1 MKKILLI
8 LCVSAIPFAMMAQ
21 TEGTV
26 SDSYNRS
33 YFGVALGISGSTN
46 GFGVN
51 LNTALN
57 KRFALRLGYEKVDK
71 TFKDAFVY
79 SQGDQSFNAT
89 PVWKT
94 GGLSAILDFYLFRGF
109 FVSGGVVYSN
119 MDLAVKMMSG
129 SSLKIGDIDFQPNEI
144 GELVLNVKPAE
155 KLAPYGAFGFGRNIS
170 RDHRL
175 AMSLEIG
182 TYYMQSYM
190 MGVTGT
196 ELFAANGDPANQES
210 VDNLNETLKG
220 ISWSGFYPVIKLG
233 VSYKIWGENK

>member
-1 MKKILLI
+1 MKELLI
-8 LCVSAIPFAMMAQ
+8 ILYLSVVSFTLLAQ
-21 TEGTV
+21 TDGTIN
-26 SDSYNRS
+26 DPNNRS
-33 YFGVALGISGSTN
+33 YFGVALGVSGSTN

-71 TFKDAFVY
+71 TFNDAFIY
-79 SQGDQSFNAT
+79 SQGDQSFNAS

-109 FVSGGVVYSN
+109 FLSGGIVYSN
-119 MDLAVKMMSG
+119 LDLTVKMMSG
-129 SSLKIGDIDFQPNEI
+129 SSLRIGDIDFQPNEI
-144 GELVLNVKPAE
+144 GELVLNVRPEE
-155 KLAPYGAFGFGRNIS
+155 KFAPYGAFGFGRNIS

-175 AMSLEIG
+175 AMSFEIG
-182 TYYMQSYM
+182 TYYMQSYVI
-190 MGVTGT
+190 GITGT
-196 ELFAANGDPANQES
+196 ELFAANGDPANQGS

-233 VSYKIWGENK
+233 ISYKIWGENK